1 MPESVKKDFV
11 IPVVVMTVVCIVVSF
26 LLASVNALTRDRIAE
41 LAVQADDK
49 SKRSILPEASTF
61 TELEIPAGKVN
72 VFAVMEGKDASG
84 AKVGYVITSASRGY
98 AGLVTVMTG
107 IGMDGKIHDIQV
119 IKDDETPGLGK
130 KVRDKAFLSP
140 FIGKAATEVFSVRPD
155 ETDLTRI
162 DSVSGATISSRAV
175 AEAVNK
181 ACAVYLDIKGGA
193 N

>member
-84 AKVGYVITSASRGY
+84 AKVGYVITSASR
-98 AGLVTVMTG
+98 
-107 IGMDGKIHDIQV
+107 
-119 IKDDETPGLGK
+119 
-130 KVRDKAFLSP
+130 
-140 FIGKAATEVFSVRPD
+140 
-155 ETDLTRI
+155 
-162 DSVSGATISSRAV
+162 
-175 AEAVNK
+175 
-181 ACAVYLDIKGGA
+181 
-193 N
+193 

>member
-1 MPESVKKDFV
+1 
-11 IPVVVMTVVCIVVSF
+11 
-26 LLASVNALTRDRIAE
+26 
-41 LAVQADDK
+41 
-49 SKRSILPEASTF
+49 
-61 TELEIPAGKVN
+61 
-72 VFAVMEGKDASG
+72 
-84 AKVGYVITSASRGY
+84 
-98 AGLVTVMTG
+98 
-107 IGMDGKIHDIQV
+107 MDGKIHDIQV